1 MIGRITPA
9 MTTAQVL
16 ANINTLQDQMDTT
29 EQQLSTGLT
38 INQPSDNPYGAS
50 LALQLNSS
58 LSSLSN
64 YSNSV
69 ADGTAW
75 STAATSSLTS
85 IQSMVQRVQELVT
98 GAANG
103 TQSAADLQDTGAE
116 VTQLTAAIKQEA
128 NTQYNGQYVFSGS
141 ATTTA
146 PYSAATGDAYQ
157 GNTSAVTRE
166 VGPGSTVPVNVD
178 LSSLLGSGSSGP
190 GGSDGKLLDTLNTIS
205 ADLSSGSATA
215 VADLSNNQ
223 LSNLTGSLNTLEG
236 LQATAGT
243 TQDRLTLASTR
254 ITGLQNT
261 DTAAL
266 SNDEDANI
274 ASTYTTYSN
283 EQAAFTAAL
292 KAGASI
298 VQSSL
303 MDFLSS

>member
-9 MTTAQVL
+9 MTTSQVL
-16 ANINTLQDQMDTT
+16 ANINSLQDQMDTT
-29 EQQLSTGLT
+29 EEQLSSGKT

-58 LSSLSN
+58 LSSLTN

-75 STAATSSLTS
+75 SSAATSSLTS
-85 IQSMVQRVQELVT
+85 IQSMLQRVQELVV
-98 GAANG
+98 GATNG
-103 TQSAADLQDTGAE
+103 TQSATDLQDTGAE

-128 NTQYNGQYVFSGS
+128 NTQYNGQYIFSGS
-141 ATTTA
+141 ASSTP
-146 PYSAATGDAYQ
+146 PYSAATGDVYQ
-157 GNTSAVTRE
+157 GNTSALTRE
-166 VGPGSTVPVNVD
+166 VGPGATVQVNVD
-178 LSSLLGSGSSGP
+178 VSSLLGSGSSAG
-190 GGSDGKLLDTLNTIS
+190 DGKLLDTLSSIS
-205 ADLSSGSATA
+205 ADLNSGTA
-215 VADLSNNQ
+215 ASVSDLSNNQ
-223 LSNLTGSLNTLEG
+223 LGNLTGSLNTLEQ

-243 TQDRLTLASTR
+243 TQDRLTLAASR

-274 ASTYTTYSN
+274 ATTYTTFTN

-303 MDFLSS
+303 MDFLTG

>member
-16 ANINTLQDQMDTT
+16 ANINSLQDQMDTT

-58 LSSLSN
+58 ISSLGN

-98 GAANG
+98 AAANG
-103 TQSAADLQDTGAE
+103 TQSTADLQDTGAE

-128 NTQYNGQYVFSGS
+128 NTQYNGQYIFSGS

-205 ADLSSGSATA
+205 TDLSSGSAA
-215 VADLSNNQ
+215 SVADLSNNQ
-223 LSNLTGSLNTLEG
+223 LTNLQGSLNTLEG

-254 ITGLQNT
+254 ITSLQNT
-261 DTAAL
+261 DTVAL

-303 MDFLSS
+303 MDFLTS